1 MPAAALRR
9 APAKPQP
16 RTSLLPIR
24 IKAGSIAE
32 DGSFEGYGNVFGVV
46 DSYGDIVLP
55 GAFAESLAQY
65 KAEGRLPKLLLQ
77 HDHEKVIGAWTEMVE
92 DSYGLRCKGQLLLDV
107 AAARETHVLMK
118 AGALDGL
125 SIGGEPMD
133 TEPAYVDEL
142 PALGIDIAAAGAA
155 PDGQVR
161 LVKSWHLW
169 EVSVV
174 TFPANSPS
182 LIDTVKRGSLSS
194 ASDAHTHPRRSVQPR
209 IDDRDLRALERALAE
224 RQRAFQS
231 LLRH

>member
-24 IKAGSIAE
+24 IKAGAIAE
-32 DGSFEGYGNVFGVV
+32 DGTFEGYGNVFGVV

-55 GAFAESLAQY
+55 GAFADSLAQY

-92 DSYGLRCKGQLLLDV
+92 DSYGLRCKGKLLLDV

-133 TEPAYVDEL
+133 TEPAYADEL
-142 PALGIDIAAAGAA
+142 PALGIDIAEGAA

-182 LIDTVKRGSLSS
+182 LIDMVKRKPDTLRRPAVRSFDP
-194 ASDAHTHPRRSVQPR
+194 DA
-209 IDDRDLRALERALAE
+209 RDLRALERALAE
-224 RQRAFQS
+224 RQRAVRS
-231 LLRH
+231 LVRH